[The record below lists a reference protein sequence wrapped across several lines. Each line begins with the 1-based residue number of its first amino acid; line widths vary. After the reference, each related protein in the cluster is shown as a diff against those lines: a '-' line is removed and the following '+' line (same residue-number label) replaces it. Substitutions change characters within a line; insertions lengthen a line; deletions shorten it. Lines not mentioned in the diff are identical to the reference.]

1 MLGLNQ
7 PETEGTTVTYNT
19 PPKSARRFGLV
30 MFILAVLAI
39 ISIVVGFIIYSNSSS
54 EPNASSPSASTTS
67 TISESPVEEPAT
79 APDPSASGTNT
90 GYTVQEIES
99 ILGNLGVVT
108 VVDNFG
114 YERDA
119 FGSSWIDVDNNGC
132 DTRNDILI
140 RDLIDVTIDTDGCR
154 ILTGTLIDSYTGE
167 TISFV
172 RGQSTSSEVQIDHL
186 VPLSRSWALGASS
199 WDEETREAFANDP
212 MNLFAVKGDANN
224 NKSDQGFDTWTPAV
238 YSCIAEQKATGD
250 STKDAKEFCATADIY
265 SGSYY
270 SAFDCEY
277 AARYVLVSDKYD
289 LAVTADDLVDIESA
303 LATCS

>member
-1 MLGLNQ
+1 
-7 PETEGTTVTYNT
+7 VTYNT
-19 PPKSARRFGLV
+19 PPKSARRLGLV
-30 MFILAVLAI
+30 ILILAVLAI
-39 ISIVVGFIIYSNSSS
+39 ASIVVGFIIYSNSSS
-54 EPNASSPSASTTS
+54 DSAPSSAPTSSTTAP
-67 TISESPVEEPAT
+67 SETPAEEPST
-79 APDPSASGTNT
+79 APVPSASGTNT

-99 ILGNLGVVT
+99 ILSNLGVVT
-108 VVDNFG
+108 VVDNSG

-154 ILTGTLIDSYTGE
+154 ILAGTLIDSYTGE
-167 TISFV
+167 TINFI

-224 NKSDQGFDTWTPAV
+224 NKSDQGFDTWTPAI
-238 YSCIAEQKATGD
+238 YSCITEQKATGD
-250 STKDAKEFCATADIY
+250 STKDAKAFCNTVDIY
-265 SGSYY
+265 GGDYY
-270 SAFDCEY
+270 DTFDCEY
-277 AARYVLVSDKYD
+277 AARYVLISEKYE
-289 LAVTADDLVDIESA
+289 LAVTTEDVANIESA
-303 LATCS
+303 LNTCS